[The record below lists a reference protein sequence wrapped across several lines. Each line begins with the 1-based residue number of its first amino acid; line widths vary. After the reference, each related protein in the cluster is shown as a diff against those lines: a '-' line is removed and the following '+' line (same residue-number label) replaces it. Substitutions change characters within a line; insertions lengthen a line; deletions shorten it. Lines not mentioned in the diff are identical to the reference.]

1 MNMIIFLLCQLTSL
15 THTLMCQNYQQF
27 TRHFMLQLTCRTFTF
42 SWPIML
48 QNKPHTEPATVLITD
63 YFAQKMWPKRF
74 IQEEFIIIT
83 TTNIIHKEH
92 SKVIICTWM
101 VTLLQQYYIIFI
113 IRRIHAMS
121 FIICNWCLVNSSTS
135 RYSLYVST
143 FMCSP
148 QDKHGCGNSSPTCNK
163 IMCYATTHLNV

>member
-1 MNMIIFLLCQLTSL
+1 
-15 THTLMCQNYQQF
+15 MCQNYQQF

-121 FIICNWCLVNSSTS
+121 FIICSWCLVNSSTS